1 MNDMPEPKDEKRDEA
16 APETSAAEAK
26 EAGDATDDADVAPKA
41 FVYPDDG
48 IEAHFA
54 DDKGDDDPEA
64 GDVEGV
70 DEDPLADL
78 QEELADTKDR
88 LLRMAAEME
97 NLRKRSERERAEAQQ
112 FAITKFARDVLTVAD
127 HMAMAL
133 ATVSQEARDQADD
146 ATKNL
151 LAGVELTE
159 RELLQVFER
168 HGVSRIAA
176 EGAKFDPNLHEAMFQ
191 VPSADVEPGTVVQ
204 VVTNGFKIGD
214 RLLRPAKVGVSVKAP
229 DTSAAD
235 EGAEEE

>member
-1 MNDMPEPKDEKRDEA
+1 MNDIPDPKDEKPEDM
-16 APETSAAEAK
+16 APETQENADASEAADE
-26 EAGDATDDADVAPKA
+26 GAPKA
-41 FVYPDDG
+41 FVYPDEG
-48 IEAHFA
+48 IDAHF
-54 DDKGDDDPEA
+54 DGDDPEA

-70 DEDPLADL
+70 EEDPLADL
-78 QEELADTKDR
+78 QDELAETKDR

-133 ATVSQEARDQADD
+133 ATVSQEARDKADD

-151 LAGVELTE
+151 LEGVELTE

-168 HGVSRIAA
+168 HGVSRVAA
-176 EGAKFDPNLHEAMFQ
+176 EGAKFDPNFHEALFQ
-191 VPSADVEPGTVVQ
+191 VPSADVDPGTVVQ
-204 VVTNGFKIGD
+204 VVTNGFKIGE

-229 DTSAAD
+229 DAPAAAED
-235 EGAEEE
+235 KEEG

>member
-1 MNDMPEPKDEKRDEA
+1 MNDMPEQNDDPKDEKPEEPPMADASADENVVK
-16 APETSAAEAK
+16 PE
-26 EAGDATDDADVAPKA
+26 A
-41 FVYPDDG
+41 FVWPEEG
-48 IEAHFA
+48 LEAHF
-54 DDKGDDDPEA
+54 DGVDPEA

-70 DEDPLADL
+70 EEDPLADL
-78 QEELADTKDR
+78 QDELAETKDR

-133 ATVSQEARDQADD
+133 ATVSQEARDKADD

-168 HGVSRIAA
+168 HGVSRVAA
-176 EGAKFDPNLHEAMFQ
+176 EGAKFDPNFHEAMFQ

-214 RLLRPAKVGVSVKAP
+214 RLLRPAKVGVSTKAP
-229 DTSAAD
+229 DAPATDDGTAS
-235 EGAEEE
+235 E

>member
-1 MNDMPEPKDEKRDEA
+1 MNDMPDPKDENFEDEA
-16 APETSAAEAK
+16 PIEATAED
-26 EAGDATDDADVAPKA
+26 EAGAAKPEA
-41 FVYPDDG
+41 FVWPEGGLD
-48 IEAHFA
+48 AHF
-54 DDKGDDDPEA
+54 DGEDPEA
-64 GDVEGV
+64 GDVDGV
-70 DEDPLADL
+70 EDDPIADL
-78 QEELADTKDR
+78 EDELAETKDR
-88 LLRMAAEME
+88 LLRLAAEME

-168 HGVSRIAA
+168 HGVNRVAA
-176 EGAKFDPNLHEAMFQ
+176 EGAKFDPNFHEALFQ
-191 VPSADVEPGTVVQ
+191 IPSSDVAPGTVVQ

-229 DTSAAD
+229 DAPAAKAAD
-235 EGAEEE
+235 EDEAED